1 MQRYFIDST
10 RWDDNEVKITDEDFH
25 HVVHVMRM
33 QEGDSFIA
41 NHPDQS
47 AARCKITS
55 VDESQVVAE
64 VEEWLEETK
73 ELPVDITVAQ
83 GLPKGDKWELVL
95 QKGTELGAGRFVP
108 FQAARSVVKWDTK
121 KQQKKVAR
129 WQKIVKEASEQAHR
143 NKVPDIDPVLS
154 VKDFVKLS
162 ASYDWKFFAYEETAR
177 QHPTV
182 KLHHYF
188 SQIEEGQSVLICIGP
203 EGGFDQDEA
212 ITLKENGFQ
221 AIRLGPRIL
230 RTETAPLY
238 VLASLSYYFEEM
250 R

>member
-1 MQRYFIDST
+1 MQRYFIDSNN
-10 RWDDNEVKITDEDFH
+10 WNDDEVKITNEDFH

-33 QEGDSFIA
+33 QEGDTFIA
-41 NHPDQS
+41 NHPDQD
-47 AARCKITS
+47 AAKCKITFI
-55 VDESQVVAE
+55 DENQVVAV

-73 ELPVDITVAQ
+73 ELPVHITIAQ
-83 GLPKGDKWELVL
+83 GLPKGDKWEFVL
-95 QKGTELGAGRFVP
+95 QKGTELGAVRFVP
-108 FQAARSVVKWDTK
+108 IQAARSVVKWDAK

-143 NKVPDIDPVLS
+143 NKLPDIDPVLS
-154 VKDFVKLS
+154 VKDFVKQS

-177 QHPTV
+177 QYPTV

-188 SQIEEGQSVLICIGP
+188 SQIEVGQSVMVCIGP
-203 EGGFDQDEA
+203 EGGFDEDEA
-212 ITLKENGFQ
+212 IRLKQNGFQ

-238 VLASLSYYFEEM
+238 VLANLSYYFEEM